1 MMGKDEGGLMQI
13 REAQETVKKHL
24 KEIGYDKI
32 ETTPSQAFL
41 HLIEETGEVARIL
54 LHQETKR
61 TSIPAATKP
70 SELNDE
76 IADIFWQTLK
86 LASYL
91 DIDLE
96 ESFIKKYEKNKLKGK
111 IIREKQ

>member
-1 MMGKDEGGLMQI
+1 MTGKDEGGLMQI

-54 LHQETKR
+54 LHQETNR
-61 TSIPAATKP
+61 SSLPSTSKH

-76 IADIFWQTLK
+76 IADVFWQTLK

-96 ESFIKKYEKNKLKGK
+96 ESFIKKYEKNKLKK
-111 IIREKQ
+111 EIISEK